1 MYKIINY
8 GIDIC
13 IVPLLLILTVVSH
26 WYISN
31 EHSVD
36 ISKQTLMSL
45 LNLLMHYSTLINK
58 DNMIIGLLNYDTEK
72 FIMK

>member
-13 IVPLLLILTVVSH
+13 IVPLLLILTVVNH